1 MGSGDYREV
10 IKRGRNREMVSSKKR
25 GGGQRIK
32 KIISLLKIKKKK
44 SLSVIT
50 DGIAQLVKDSN
61 EPN

>member
-1 MGSGDYREV
+1 
-10 IKRGRNREMVSSKKR
+10 MVSSKKR